1 MKAAVLLVAVIP
13 TIVSGWRIRLYR
25 NTQYEAS
32 SIIEDRSGTVGQPC
46 KNLASKNVASSMH
59 WDNGA
64 LNCNIR
70 LFDGNDCNGAILGD
84 AKYGDWNVPDFS
96 SVADN
101 KVNSYNIDC

>member
-1 MKAAVLLVAVIP
+1 
-13 TIVSGWRIRLYR
+13 
-25 NTQYEAS
+25 
-32 SIIEDRSGTVGQPC
+32 
-46 KNLASKNVASSMH
+46 MH

-64 LNCNIR
+64 LSCNIR

-84 AKYGDWNVPDFS
+84 AKNGDWNVPDFS